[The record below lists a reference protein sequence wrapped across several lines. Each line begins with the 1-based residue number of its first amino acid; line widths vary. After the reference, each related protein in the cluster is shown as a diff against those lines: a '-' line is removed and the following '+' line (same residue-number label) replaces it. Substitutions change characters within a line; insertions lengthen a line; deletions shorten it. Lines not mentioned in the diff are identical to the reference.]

1 MGGCREGGATLFSGR
16 HSDSTRGNTLKLEHG
31 KISLDRGKKHSN
43 VSVAEEWNS
52 LSKEAVKSVQNTTGQ
67 FPEPPD
73 LNRILLSVESW
84 DYLTL
89 QGSPANT
96 LSYDA
101 KTSLHFCQQM
111 AISPKLHVFFQ
122 RRSVR
127 ATRPPAKAMKAVGK
141 SERGSG
147 PPRERL
153 APRLQRASRQPRPEQ
168 TDKQKRNTSK
178 QAAPKP
184 TAGQSATGAP
194 KTADCRTG
202 QATRPVS
209 RPAGRLRGL
218 HPQTPGP
225 PFSSARRP
233 DLPRL
238 GVLFNGG
245 CTGRRGKRLEVV
257 N

>member
-1 MGGCREGGATLFSGR
+1 MGECREGGATLFSGR

-84 DYLTL
+84 DYVTL

-111 AISPKLHVFFQ
+111 AISAKLHVFFQ

-147 PPRERL
+147 PPQGT
-153 APRLQRASRQPRPEQ
+153 PR
-168 TDKQKRNTSK
+168 
-178 QAAPKP
+178 
-184 TAGQSATGAP
+184 
-194 KTADCRTG
+194 
-202 QATRPVS
+202 
-209 RPAGRLRGL
+209 
-218 HPQTPGP
+218 TPP
-225 PFSSARRP
+225 SAR
-233 DLPRL
+233 LPPATSRTNRQTKAKHKQTSSSQTNS
-238 GVLFNGG
+238 GAECN
-245 CTGRRGKRLEVV
+245 RRSQ
-257 N
+257 NC